1 MTDEFRCSAG
11 DWVEVEYVLL
21 EPTERAAG
29 LPDDTAAQPRRAWA
43 KGFARGAG
51 MIGDPIEVETMSG
64 RVVGGHLSAISP
76 GYTHTFGT
84 PPPELAAIGRDLR
97 ARVSAYRAEAVEGE
111 SVPSHVPGVPGPE
124 AGE

>member
-21 EPTERAAG
+21 EPSERAAG
-29 LPDDTAAQPRRAWA
+29 IPEDTAAQPLRAWV
-43 KGFARGAG
+43 KGFARAAG
-51 MIGDPIEVETMSG
+51 MLGDEIEVETMSG
-64 RVVGGHLSAISP
+64 RIVRGHLSAISP

-84 PPPELAAIGRDLR
+84 PPPQLASVGRDLR
-97 ARVSAYRAEAVEGE
+97 ARVTAYRAEAVDGE
-111 SVPSHVPGVPGPE
+111 SVPSHVPGIAGPE